1 MAKAYTTI
9 NNVINEY
16 VAPALGSELDN
27 FDAMAIAHDIAEYQP
42 ELNGFTIDEEAID
55 FWGVVA
61 RHEIQA

>member
-1 MAKAYTTI
+1 METYTTI

-42 ELNGFTIDEEAID
+42 ELNGFTIDEDNFD
-55 FWGVVA
+55 FWEVA
-61 RHEIQA
+61 TRHELQA